1 MMRLIVNGEPYLY
14 THKCKGAEIK
24 GDVMSLESLRHFL
37 IDALFESFCQCGSK
51 IEQVEDEWRYRNTD
65 NSIVFRGLFSTSLK
79 QQPDLIYRMDGESN
93 DTWLYVMPNKEDVS
107 LIDMKFLN
115 KSVEKRGILP
125 VLIVGDV
132 WCFDTNGQ
140 KNVCG
145 GAYAAKF
152 EAISLLSDKNEPLP
166 SILSQKQLVEK
177 VALSWQNLDADII
190 EPYLD
195 KDFHYTSDAVFYE
208 MSSRREYMGYIRAK
222 FDRLKDGSNPIGIK
236 IGRMDGTNDFALL
249 LHQGAYNQ
257 SLLITIQVND
267 GRITYM
273 RMSEYEV

>member
-24 GDVMSLESLRHFL
+24 GEVMSLESLRHFL

-125 VLIVGDV
+125 V
-132 WCFDTNGQ
+132 
-140 KNVCG
+140 
-145 GAYAAKF
+145 
-152 EAISLLSDKNEPLP
+152 
-166 SILSQKQLVEK
+166 
-177 VALSWQNLDADII
+177 
-190 EPYLD
+190 
-195 KDFHYTSDAVFYE
+195 
-208 MSSRREYMGYIRAK
+208 
-222 FDRLKDGSNPIGIK
+222 
-236 IGRMDGTNDFALL
+236 
-249 LHQGAYNQ
+249 
-257 SLLITIQVND
+257 
-267 GRITYM
+267 
-273 RMSEYEV
+273 